1 MRIRAVPFCSLDVAV
16 GVDPAGFDA
25 WNEQEAIL
33 RDFSIGAPPDGFNPG
48 GQNWGLVLELSARAP
63 AVGLLR
69 QLMASHLTKR
79 GFAAMGLGYPIEH
92 APKNGDLIFLM
103 DARLDARSEELG
115 RWASEV
121 NEWVKPNGTPLR
133 FFPTHWRPWGPLPE
147 QTQKR
152 LPTRLILASVA
163 AIVCIGGIVF
173 WIEPEDSS
181 SGNSAANLERKFSQ
195 ERDRASV
202 AIAGFTAARERENVG
217 LTKQREL
224 KQALD
229 ESEKRALALERE
241 NAAQKQTADAKQTEL
256 KQALDESG
264 ARSDALARELAS
276 ARKNDVAARDLA
288 AARERENAAQKK
300 QTELKQALD
309 ESEKRAGA
317 SEQLTRSNRSQSDR
331 SQPPMSSVE
340 EAKLIA
346 HAESLIKQFDFAG
359 ARLLLA
365 HASEKGSA
373 RAAFMMAETYDWQVL
388 RSLQAYGVR
397 GDAEK
402 AWEFYQMAARA
413 GIEKARERAEALQQ
427 DANFGTRVGR
437 EDRSR

>member
-1 MRIRAVPFCSLDVAV
+1 MS
-16 GVDPAGFDA
+16 
-25 WNEQEAIL
+25 
-33 RDFSIGAPPDGFNPG
+33 
-48 GQNWGLVLELSARAP
+48 
-63 AVGLLR
+63 
-69 QLMASHLTKR
+69 
-79 GFAAMGLGYPIEH
+79 FAKQIAH
-92 APKNGDLIFLM
+92 APKNGDLIILE
-103 DARLDARSEELG
+103 DANSQELG
-115 RWASEV
+115 RWAQEA
-121 NEWVKPNGTPLR
+121 NGWVQPDGTPVR
-133 FFPTHWRPWGPLPE
+133 ISPTHWTRVSDDFAGPTDRERSLFLAALAAPLPDDETE

-152 LPTRLILASVA
+152 PLTRLILALVT
-163 AIVCIGGIVF
+163 AIFCIGGFVF
-173 WIEPEDSS
+173 WIGSEDSS
-181 SGNSAANLERKFSQ
+181 SDNLAADLKREFSRA
-195 ERDRASV
+195 RDRAFV
-202 AIAGFTAARERENVG
+202 AIGGLTATRERENVA
-217 LTKQREL
+217 LTE
-224 KQALD
+224 
-229 ESEKRALALERE
+229 ALESKRI
-241 NAAQKQTADAKQTEL
+241 ADSRQMEL

-317 SEQLTRSNRSQSDR
+317 SGQLTRSNRSQSDR

>member
-1 MRIRAVPFCSLDVAV
+1 M
-16 GVDPAGFDA
+16 
-25 WNEQEAIL
+25 
-33 RDFSIGAPPDGFNPG
+33 
-48 GQNWGLVLELSARAP
+48 
-63 AVGLLR
+63 
-69 QLMASHLTKR
+69 
-79 GFAAMGLGYPIEH
+79 
-92 APKNGDLIFLM
+92 
-103 DARLDARSEELG
+103 
-115 RWASEV
+115 
-121 NEWVKPNGTPLR
+121 
-133 FFPTHWRPWGPLPE
+133 
-147 QTQKR
+147 
-152 LPTRLILASVA
+152 
-163 AIVCIGGIVF
+163 
-173 WIEPEDSS
+173 
-181 SGNSAANLERKFSQ
+181 
-195 ERDRASV
+195 
-202 AIAGFTAARERENVG
+202 
-217 LTKQREL
+217 

-229 ESEKRALALERE
+229 ESEE
-241 NAAQKQTADAKQTEL
+241 
-256 KQALDESG
+256 
-264 ARSDALARELAS
+264 
-276 ARKNDVAARDLA
+276 
-288 AARERENAAQKK
+288 
-300 QTELKQALD
+300 
-309 ESEKRAGA
+309 RAGA
-317 SEQLTRSNRSQSDR
+317 SGQLTRSNRSQSDR